1 VREEAIRAI
10 ATRSLRSPSSIPPH
24 APTGRS
30 DLRHYPSPAPV
41 QALQRRPCPA
51 FSCVRAGR
59 EHAVGS
65 ASPNPETRI
74 VGDQQVGA
82 YKRSTAEVRSTV
94 IDDDGVAVSLT
105 IPRQKGETD
114 LRRPWRRHARSA
126 PFLQGLLEPA
136 TPSGSGLY

>member
-1 VREEAIRAI
+1 MRQQGDPTF
-10 ATRSLRSPSSIPPH
+10 ATILARLRCK
-24 APTGRS
+24 RC
-30 DLRHYPSPAPV
+30 
-41 QALQRRPCPA
+41 RRPCPA

-136 TPSGSGLY
+136 TRSGSGLY